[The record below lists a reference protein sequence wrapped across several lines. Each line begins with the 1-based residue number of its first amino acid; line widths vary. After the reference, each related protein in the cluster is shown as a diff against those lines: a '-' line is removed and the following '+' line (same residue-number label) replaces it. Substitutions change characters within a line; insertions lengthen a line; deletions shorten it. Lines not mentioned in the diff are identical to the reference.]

1 MATQIVILNEDSIK
15 IDDSFHINWEEKGT
29 NMPSIPNTIHCI
41 LWNNLPGPNEIQNRD
56 VVNLDMTGN
65 TPLTSSSDAVGDTTI
80 DDLLTWAES
89 RKSQIE
95 QAQTDYDDAIT
106 AGTDTVGQTWK
117 DYDPNYS

>member
-1 MATQIVILNEDSIK
+1 MATQIVILNEDFIK
-15 IDDSFHINWEEKGT
+15 IDDSFHINWEEKG
-29 NMPSIPNTIHCI
+29 NAMPSIPNTIHCI

-56 VVNLDMTGN
+56 AVNLDMIGN

-95 QAQTDYDDAIT
+95 QAQTDYDAAVT
-106 AGTDTVGQTWK
+106 AGTDTAGQTWK

>member
-15 IDDSFHINWEEKGT
+15 IDDSFHINWEDKGT

-56 VVNLDMTGN
+56 AVTLDMTGN
-65 TPLTSSSDAVGDTTI
+65 TPLTSSSDAAGDTTI

>member
-56 VVNLDMTGN
+56 AVTLDMTGN
-65 TPLTSSSDAVGDTTI
+65 TPLTSSSDAAGDTTI